1 MCSYAND
8 QDFRCCQHRSYKR
21 KVNTTESVR
30 RIAGDLEKIDQRL
43 QQLMNFDR
51 ARGYA
56 RQKDSLKREFD
67 MFLGSL
73 PGYITIAT
81 VAPRDISR
89 FLVFTDKDGKN
100 QVHRNDRRHI
110 GQKGKY
116 DCGRLVRLSYKALA
130 SYIGKLRAFPLS
142 GMG

>member
-8 QDFRCCQHRSYKR
+8 QDFRFCQHRGYKR

-51 ARGYA
+51 ATGYA
-56 RQKDSLKREFD
+56 KQKDSSKKEFN

-73 PGYITIAT
+73 PGYVTPAT
-81 VAPRDISR
+81 VAPRDIYR

-100 QVHRNDRRHI
+100 QVHRNYCRHI
-110 GQKGKY
+110 GQKGKF
-116 DCGRLVRLSYKALA
+116 DCGRPVRLSYKALA
-130 SYIGKLRAFPLS
+130 SYISKLQ
-142 GMG
+142 